1 MRYRYI
7 KNLCAAATT
16 SCDEPPTHIEPAPVF
31 VDDKP
36 RYRAWC
42 ANEKTDHCF
51 YTLNEGDNPSVRISG
66 DNPINMIHG
75 FVADYDKVKIDW
87 DRVDQI
93 LQDRSDGA
101 PMPTWRSRTQSNYAR
116 LVWEFEEPL
125 PIAPEL
131 AEHFLKR
138 LCDALKA
145 KLLLGGFDE
154 TSLKPSQTFE
164 LGRDWVRTGDRL
176 PASFTH
182 AVLMKAS
189 NDRTISSGDT
199 NIPIDDVAAEVLKR
213 FPGRWNGEFAVG
225 ARGPLFWIDDG
236 IDRDG
241 CQVREDG
248 MICYSDR
255 AGKGFVSWREVLG
268 KKFVEKYEEAK
279 LGSLVDQYWFSGKS
293 YYKLLNGGP
302 MAIPEKQVVLE
313 LRRTGFSPKPK
324 KGQALSEIEQALLYI
339 SNDCRVD
346 EVAPVVFSSKRVVDF
361 NGRKIL
367 NNCKAVP
374 VRPANDGDP
383 VNWPWIHTF
392 ISSFFAK
399 DDEGRDTLPYF
410 LAWFRRLYLAALEN
424 RLDQGQ
430 LLILL
435 GPTGHGKSLLTNQLV
450 AGAVGGFA
458 DASEY
463 LSGKTSF
470 NRDLCGA
477 AAWVIDDSTAA
488 ATYSDQRKFVE
499 LTKRCVANPR
509 LEYQAKYADTIP
521 LPWAGRVMMS
531 LNIDANSLAALPTL
545 DSSNRD
551 KVIALRVNGA
561 FRMKFGTNEQNESTI
576 RRELP
581 FFLKWL
587 SDWQAPDRVLDSS
600 RFGVA
605 TYVDSFVEAA
615 AYDNSSRSA
624 IAEMIEFFSKR
635 VRSHTERSTWRG
647 TLTEFQVVLH
657 DCNGGRSVGN
667 SANIEFIRRGMTVIE
682 EVCQHNKHIRPV
694 RSFGRGGGKIWEI
707 DLSPDYDIDQEFTA
721 PSASEG
727 A

>member
-1 MRYRYI
+1 MRYRSI
-7 KNLCAAATT
+7 KNLRAVAVTT
-16 SCDEPPTHIEPAPVF
+16 TDEPPTHIEPAPVF

-268 KKFVEKYEEAK
+268 KKFVEKYEEEK

-707 DLSPDYDIDQEFTA
+707 DLAEDYDIDKEFTDS
-721 PSASEG
+721 SAAAG

>member
-7 KNLCAAATT
+7 KNLRATDTT

-87 DRVDQI
+87 ERVDQI

-131 AEHFLKR
+131 AEHFMKR

-145 KLLLGGFDE
+145 TLLLGGFDD

-199 NIPIDDVAAEVLKR
+199 NIPIDDVAAEVAKR

-236 IDRDG
+236 VDREG

-302 MAIPEKQVVLE
+302 MSIPEKQVVLE

-551 KVIALRVNGA
+551 KVIALRVNGS
-561 FRMKFGTNEQNESTI
+561 FRMKFGTNEQNEAVI

-707 DLSPDYDIDQEFTA
+707 DLSEDYDIDQEFTS

>member
-1 MRYRYI
+1 MRYRSI
-7 KNLCAAATT
+7 KNLRAVAVTT
-16 SCDEPPTHIEPAPVF
+16 TDEPPTHIEPAPVF

-268 KKFVEKYEEAK
+268 KKFVEKYEEEK

-682 EVCQHNKHIRPV
+682 EVCQHNKHSRPV

-707 DLSPDYDIDQEFTA
+707 DLAEDYDIDKEFTDS
-721 PSASEG
+721 SAAAG

>member
-1 MRYRYI
+1 MRYRHI
-7 KNLCAAATT
+7 KNLRAVAVTC
-16 SCDEPPTHIEPAPVF
+16 SDEPPTVTTPIPVF
-31 VDDKP
+31 ENKP
-36 RYRAWC
+36 AYRAWC
-42 ANEKTDHCF
+42 ADNTTDHCF
-51 YTLNEGDNPSVRISG
+51 YTLAEGDNPSARIG
-66 DNPINMIHG
+66 EDNPVNKLHG
-75 FVADYDKVKIDW
+75 FIADYDAPVDW
-87 DRVDQI
+87 DRVDQ
-93 LQDRSDGA
+93 LLKDRGDSA
-101 PMPTWRSRTQSNYAR
+101 PMPTWRTRTQSGYAR
-116 LVWEFEEPL
+116 LIWEFEEPL
-125 PIAPEL
+125 PISPAL
-131 AEHFLKR
+131 AEAFLKR
-138 LCDALKA
+138 LSDTLNASR
-145 KLLLGGFDE
+145 LLAGFDR

-164 LGRDWVRTGDRL
+164 LGSDWQRIGDRL
-176 PASFTH
+176 PVTHTH
-182 AVLMKAS
+182 AVLLKAS
-189 NDRTISSGDT
+189 NDCPLRSEDT
-199 NIPIDDVAAEVLKR
+199 NIPIDEVALEVAKR

-236 IDRDG
+236 IDREG

-255 AGKGFVSWREVLG
+255 AGKGFVAWREILG
-268 KKFVEKYEEAK
+268 KKFVEQYEEAK
-279 LGSLVDQYWFSGKS
+279 LGSLVDQYWFSGRS

-302 MAIPEKQVVLE
+302 MAIPKDQLVLE
-313 LRRTGFSPKPK
+313 LKRVGFSPKPK
-324 KGQALSEIEQALLYI
+324 KGQTLSEVEQAVLYV

-367 NNCKAVP
+367 NNCKAIP
-374 VRPANDGDP
+374 VKPAANGDP
-383 VNWPWIHTF
+383 ANWPWLDTF
-392 ISSFFAK
+392 LSNFFAK
-399 DDEGRDTLPYF
+399 DDDDRETLPYF

-435 GPTGHGKSLLTNQLV
+435 GPTGYGKSLLTNQLV

-488 ATYSDQRKFVE
+488 ATYADQRKFVE

-551 KVIALRVNGA
+551 KVIALRVNSA
-561 FRMKFGTNEQNESTI
+561 FKMKFGTNDQNEAVI

-587 SDWQAPDRVLDSS
+587 SDWQAPDYVLDSS

-635 VRSHTERSTWRG
+635 VREHTERVTWRG
-647 TLTEFQVVLH
+647 TLTEFQVTLH
-657 DCNGGRSVGN
+657 DCNAGRSVGN
-667 SANIEFIRRGMTVIE
+667 SVNLEFIRRGMTVIE
-682 EVCQHNKHIRPV
+682 EVCMHNKHIRPV

-707 DLSPDYDIDQEFTA
+707 DLSPDYDIDQEFTG
-721 PSASEG
+721 SAESAG

>member
-1 MRYRYI
+1 MRYRSI
-7 KNLCAAATT
+7 KNLRAVAVT
-16 SCDEPPTHIEPAPVF
+16 STEEPPTVAKPIPTFENKPA
-31 VDDKP
+31 
-36 RYRAWC
+36 YRAWC
-42 ANEKTDHCF
+42 ADNSTDHCF
-51 YTLNEGDNPSVRISG
+51 YTLAEGDNPSARIG
-66 DNPINMIHG
+66 EDNPVNKLHG
-75 FVADYDKVKIDW
+75 FIADYDAPVDW
-87 DRVDQI
+87 DRVDQL

-101 PMPTWRSRTQSNYAR
+101 PMPTWRTRTQSGYAR
-116 LVWEFEEPL
+116 LIWEFEEPL
-125 PIAPEL
+125 PIAPAI
-131 AEHFLKR
+131 AEAFLKR
-138 LCDALKA
+138 LSDALNA
-145 KLLLGGFDE
+145 SRLLAGFDR

-164 LGRDWVRTGDRL
+164 LGADWQRTGDRL
-176 PASFTH
+176 PAAYTH
-182 AVLMKAS
+182 AVLLKAS
-189 NDRTISSGDT
+189 NDCPIRTEDT

-213 FPGRWNGEFAVG
+213 FPGRWNGEFVVG

-236 IDRDG
+236 IDREG

-302 MAIPEKQVVLE
+302 MSIPEKQVVLE

-399 DDEGRDTLPYF
+399 DDEGLETLPYF

-488 ATYSDQRKFVE
+488 ATYADQRKFVE

-561 FRMKFGTNEQNESTI
+561 FKMKFGTNEQNEAVI
-576 RRELP
+576 RKELP

-587 SDWQAPDRVLDSS
+587 SDWQAPARVLDSS

-635 VRSHTERSTWRG
+635 VRAHTERDTWRG

-667 SANIEFIRRGMTVIE
+667 SANLEFIRRGMTVIE

-707 DLSPDYDIDQEFTA
+707 DLAEDYDIDQEFTA

-727 A
+727 V